1 MGFLLSAEFATPTK
15 ETIEITK
22 ADIAASDDLTGKGG
36 DWELEKQFGLI
47 GEEELKVKNYNHAL
61 GSLSTTG
68 VLSGSGVTH
77 IDSNV
82 TMMNSGNVGLGAS
95 GAYAT
100 VGSDFGLAVEEL
112 NVSVS
117 NVDNL
122 NKRTSTSAGEVVFD
136 GEIVGIFFD
145 QAKTRAE
152 NVDGNTYHS
161 SSLIYAMSGSGGGSN
176 SADSDGGRMPE
187 GKKPSSG
194 MTNFF
199 NSTQSHGSGGIA
211 DSSNGS
217 DWVSVSNHGSGTNN
231 LLQFGAQNANSS
243 AGDYIR
249 ILVIPNA
256 TNTAPAAADNI
267 GTVKEDATLTVSNGA
282 TSNSITGASFVDSF
296 DLSSQESNPQGVAF
310 NEDGTKMFIV
320 GRDGDEVNEYTLSTG
335 YDVSTASYDSNFS
348 VASQDTIPQ
357 DIVFNADGTKMFILG
372 EGNGA
377 VYAYNLS
384 TGFDVSTAS
393 FINNFSVASQEN
405 SPQGLAFNNDG
416 TKMFITGGGGR
427 DVNEYTLASAFNTA
441 TASFVDSFDISS
453 QDTLPNGLV
462 FNSDGTKMFVTGNQG
477 NDINEYTLST
487 GFDVSTA
494 SFVGNISVSSQ
505 DTTPGG
511 IKFNND
517 GTKLFMVGVAGADIN
532 EYTLTTPFSLVNIS
546 GEKFSGKSHLANI
559 FKLKSNVINLS

>member
-1 MGFLLSAEFATPTK
+1 MLDGAGASTFLDLIDERNQQEIKKNSKNKDIYKEGTQTNTEIPFTTVAREARNDRKNIVFIDSQVKDYREITKSFRENTEVYLINSNEDGFKRINEILQDRENINALHLIGHGSAGQILFGNAFLNNDTIDNYKSTLSSIGQSLTDTGDILFYGCNVASTDQGQLLIKKIS
-15 ETIEITK
+15 EITK

-77 IDSNV
+77 IDNNV

-117 NVDNL
+117 SGDLISNVDVDSTYIWNDDNNTGNAELQNGANQNASSNISVNSYLMFLVDNL

-161 SSLIYAMSGSGGGSN
+161 SSLIYAMSGSGGSSN
-176 SADSDGGRMPE
+176 SADNDGGRMPE

-249 ILVIPNA
+249 
-256 TNTAPAAADNI
+256 
-267 GTVKEDATLTVSNGA
+267 
-282 TSNSITGASFVDSF
+282 
-296 DLSSQESNPQGVAF
+296 
-310 NEDGTKMFIV
+310 
-320 GRDGDEVNEYTLSTG
+320 
-335 YDVSTASYDSNFS
+335 
-348 VASQDTIPQ
+348 
-357 DIVFNADGTKMFILG
+357 
-372 EGNGA
+372 
-377 VYAYNLS
+377 
-384 TGFDVSTAS
+384 
-393 FINNFSVASQEN
+393 
-405 SPQGLAFNNDG
+405 
-416 TKMFITGGGGR
+416 
-427 DVNEYTLASAFNTA
+427 
-441 TASFVDSFDISS
+441 
-453 QDTLPNGLV
+453 
-462 FNSDGTKMFVTGNQG
+462 
-477 NDINEYTLST
+477 
-487 GFDVSTA
+487 
-494 SFVGNISVSSQ
+494 
-505 DTTPGG
+505 TTR
-511 IKFNND
+511 
-517 GTKLFMVGVAGADIN
+517 
-532 EYTLTTPFSLVNIS
+532 
-546 GEKFSGKSHLANI
+546 
-559 FKLKSNVINLS
+559 